1 MSVQRPV
8 KAAALVTL
16 CVLAAGC
23 GARVDDQVRQQ
34 VAAAALGQG
43 GGGTGPV
50 VNNDGTVTQP
60 GQTPVTGPT
69 SSGGVPVPGATS
81 SGGVPVPG
89 ATGGT
94 ATQAPS
100 GPVDNGGATDVGVSP
115 TAITIGN
122 VSDLSGPVPGLFQ
135 AAPYGV
141 RAYVNYINSIGGV
154 NGRQLKL
161 VTADGQT
168 DCTANKNAHTNLKN
182 KVFAF
187 VGSFSLYDNCG
198 NDVLE
203 ADKNLPDI
211 SYPLALGKKNSK
223 ASTFSPA
230 PTPPGYPNGMFQYY
244 AQKFPNEVKKVGVIF
259 PDVPAAAYNS
269 RSIENAAKSAGWVYI
284 SRNSHAATASTFND
298 QVAAMKAAGVQL
310 VHIPAENSANSAE
323 IVREANAI
331 DFHPKFVLPLAYAS
345 DFLERLGDN
354 KLAEGIMGSNLYAM
368 YFTKSD
374 HDVIPEAKLFSEWYA
389 KTAPGSAME
398 VYALYGWTAT
408 KLFVEALKKAGPQAK
423 RSTLISA
430 LRGINSYSADG
441 LLATGD
447 PGRGIP
453 STCFILWTIQNGQY
467 VRQDVAPGKY
477 RCEGRYVTYSGN

>member
-1 MSVQRPV
+1 MITEDDVTVRRNL
-8 KAAALVTL
+8 KAAAFLSL
-16 CVLAAGC
+16 CVIATGC
-23 GARVDDQVRQQ
+23 GARVDSTVRQQ
-34 VAAAALGQG
+34 VAAASLGQG
-43 GGGTGPV
+43 GTGTGTGTGTTDGGTTV
-50 VNNDGTVTQP
+50 DGGTPLP
-60 GQTPVTGPT
+60 GQTAGP
-69 SSGGVPVPGATS
+69 GGAPLPGQTAGPGAAPLPGATS
-81 SGGVPVPG
+81 G
-89 ATGGT
+89 TGS
-94 ATQAPS
+94 QAPS
-100 GPVDNGGATDVGVSP
+100 GPVNNGGATDVGVTP

-141 RAYVNYINSIGGV
+141 RAYVNYINSVGGV
-154 NGRQLKL
+154 NGRQLRL

-203 ADKNLPDI
+203 ADKNLPDV

-310 VHIPAENSANSAE
+310 VCTSRRRTRPTRRRSSA
-323 IVREANAI
+323 R
-331 DFHPKFVLPLAYAS
+331 P
-345 DFLERLGDN
+345 
-354 KLAEGIMGSNLYAM
+354 
-368 YFTKSD
+368 T
-374 HDVIPEAKLFSEWYA
+374 
-389 KTAPGSAME
+389 
-398 VYALYGWTAT
+398 
-408 KLFVEALKKAGPQAK
+408 
-423 RSTLISA
+423 RSTSTRSSSSA
-430 LRGINSYSADG
+430 GVRVGLPRAARRQQARRGHHGLQPLRDV
-441 LLATGD
+441 LHEVR
-447 PGRGIP
+447 PGRDPRGQAVRGVVRQAPRPARRLRSTP
-453 STCFILWTIQNGQY
+453 STAGRPRSCSSRHFA
-467 VRQDVAPGKY
+467 RQARRP
-477 RCEGRYVTYSGN
+477 RAAR